1 MQHIQ
6 RYSKLMLCLL
16 STHCGL
22 GLVLGISDTKLNN
35 KCTLP
40 FICLNP
46 EIDIQTNMYIR
57 YNKCN
62 MGDEH

>member
-1 MQHIQ
+1 
-6 RYSKLMLCLL
+6 MLCLL